1 MPSLDLSAITAS
13 LLFAA
18 PAAAAPAAAPAA
30 AAPSAAPEAG
40 ALDAAE
46 VGADADAARSVAVDI
61 VVDIGADA
69 DAARAADAC
78 MSEMSFCDLA
88 ESVVPSDS
96 ASQVFSPRRELQGL
110 HMTCRNFDELHA
122 TLCPADDAFAAWKRQ
137 CEREEAA
144 AREQATYDLLVQR
157 LLREHAA
164 RQAGGDAADA
174 KGDLGMRHLV
184 QSVRNIERSVAHLH
198 LHFETDFA
206 DRGHGGR
213 RPAALGAGSAPDAPQ
228 MFQSNTNAN
237 APNMNRQHA
246 TGGRGRGRRH
256 AHVG

>member
-1 MPSLDLSAITAS
+1 MDIA
-13 LLFAA
+13 
-18 PAAAAPAAAPAA
+18 
-30 AAPSAAPEAG
+30 
-40 ALDAAE
+40 DA
-46 VGADADAARSVAVDI
+46 GADADADVGVD
-61 VVDIGADA
+61 VGADA

-88 ESVVPSDS
+88 GSVVPSDS
-96 ASQVFSPRRELQGL
+96 ASQVFSPRRTCRDLEQL
-110 HMTCRNFDELHA
+110 HLTCRNFDELHA
-122 TLCPADDAFAAWKRQ
+122 TLCPADDAYQAWKRQ

-144 AREQATYDLLVQR
+144 AREQASHDLLVQR

-198 LHFETDFA
+198 LHFGTDFA